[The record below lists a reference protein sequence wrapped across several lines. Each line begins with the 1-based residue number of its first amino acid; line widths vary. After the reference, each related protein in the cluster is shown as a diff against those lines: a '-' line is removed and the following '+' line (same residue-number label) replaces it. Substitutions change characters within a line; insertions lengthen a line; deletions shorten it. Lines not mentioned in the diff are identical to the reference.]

1 MLQFR
6 FENEVL
12 MNAKCSVSIVCAD
25 TNNGTSAIVCVC
37 TGYF

>member
-6 FENEVL
+6 FEKEGL

-25 TNNGTSAIVCVC
+25 TNNGTSGIACVR